1 MARIDAIRQ
10 ISIAGQTYYRWRKQY
25 GGFATDRVKELR
37 SLHKENDRLRR
48 AVSDLAMDKLGVS
61 ERRACRV
68 RWQLRSTQRRVER
81 GREDEERLVADI
93 IELARQ
99 FGRYGYRCVAA
110 LLRDASW
117 TRGLN
122 ACGGARGRRRL

>member
-68 RWQLRSTQRRVER
+68 RWLIC
-81 GREDEERLVADI
+81 LVS
-93 IELARQ
+93 
-99 FGRYGYRCVAA
+99 AA
-110 LLRDASW
+110 ITFLFPTISW
-117 TRGLN
+117 LSSPTVVPESNSKG
-122 ACGGARGRRRL
+122 